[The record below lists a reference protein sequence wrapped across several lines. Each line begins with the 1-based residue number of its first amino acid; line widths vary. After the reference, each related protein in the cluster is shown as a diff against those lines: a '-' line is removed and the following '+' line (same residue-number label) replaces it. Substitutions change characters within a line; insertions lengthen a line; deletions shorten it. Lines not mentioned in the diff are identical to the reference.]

1 MSLQVKKITDALSVA
16 GQITLGD
23 IATIKARGFR
33 TLINN
38 RPDREEK
45 HQPRSASLAAEARRQ
60 DLSYISLP
68 VISGSVKDS
77 DVRKFEALLDKE
89 CAPVLAFCRTGT
101 RCATLWALSEAK
113 NDTTDSIL
121 ARAEEAGY
129 DLSALA
135 ARINEYR
142 LLKDR
147 FRKKSRSKHD

>member
-1 MSLQVKKITDALSVA
+1 MSLKVKKISDTLSVA
-16 GQITLGD
+16 GQISLCD
-23 IATIKARGFR
+23 IAALKARGFK

-38 RPDREEK
+38 RPDGEENN
-45 HQPRSASLAAEARRQ
+45 QPRSASLAAEAKHQ
-60 DLSYISLP
+60 GLSYISLP

-101 RCATLWALSEAK
+101 RCATLWAISEAE
-113 NDTTDSIL
+113 NDTTNSIL
-121 ARAEEAGY
+121 SRAEDAGY

-142 LLKDR
+142 LLKSR
-147 FRKKSRSKHD
+147 YRKKRRSKHD